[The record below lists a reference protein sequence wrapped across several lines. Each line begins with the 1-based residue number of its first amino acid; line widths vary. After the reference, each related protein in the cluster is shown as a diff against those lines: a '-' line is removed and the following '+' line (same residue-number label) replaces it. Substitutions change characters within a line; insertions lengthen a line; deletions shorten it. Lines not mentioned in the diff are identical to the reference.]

1 MRKIKFRGLAYAGVD
16 GKKIKPQM
24 VYGSLR
30 INEEMDYASI
40 STFKDKQGAT
50 YTYLVDPE
58 SIAQFIGY
66 DADGNEIYEGDKVHG
81 INGTMDGH
89 TFTARRDNVVQSTN
103 GMYWGFQSEDVR
115 KDSVENEKN

>member
-58 SIAQFIGY
+58 SIAQFVGY
-66 DADGNEIYEGDKVHG
+66 DCNGNEIYEGDKVHG
-81 INGTMDGH
+81 IRGTMDGH
-89 TFTARRDNVVQSTN
+89 SFTARLANVAQSTN
-103 GMYWGFQSEDVR
+103 GMYWGFQSEEVR
-115 KDSVENEKN
+115 KESGGNEN